1 MKTVRSPD
9 RVAPGNPHSRTG
21 REIPGCGGWASNP
34 APARVARKRRQP
46 PAALAPQAPA
56 PAAPTGLPERRRT
69 DAETYALLRPA
80 CVPTSSRAGTSSRM
94 GAGSRTLQV
103 PAAWGRGERV
113 VDFPPFKGIGEGN
126 GDPLQY
132 SCLENPMDRGAW
144 WATIHGVAKSRTRL
158 TTSVC
163 VKDIKSV
170 HRPKMRQS
178 SLFSS
183 LLYSAPSHSA
193 KEFCLF
199 FF

>member
-1 MKTVRSPD
+1 MPEISFSVKRIRGLGVE
-9 RVAPGNPHSRTG
+9 
-21 REIPGCGGWASNP
+21 REWFFLFCNVLCYFISE
-34 APARVARKRRQP
+34 
-46 PAALAPQAPA
+46 LA
-56 PAAPTGLPERRRT
+56 GLFLESQNLSLNTTFRFG
-69 DAETYALLRPA
+69 LL
-80 CVPTSSRAGTSSRM
+80 T
-94 GAGSRTLQV
+94 
-103 PAAWGRGERV
+103 
-113 VDFPPFKGIGEGN
+113 PPFKGIGEGN

-199 FF
+199 FFLSLTHTHKITHKIKFLEWLLVL